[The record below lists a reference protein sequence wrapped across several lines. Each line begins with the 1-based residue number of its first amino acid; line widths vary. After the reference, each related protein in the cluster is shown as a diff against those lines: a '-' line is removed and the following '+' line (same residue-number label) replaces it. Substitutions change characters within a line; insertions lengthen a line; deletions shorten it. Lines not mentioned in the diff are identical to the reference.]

1 MGASDSRQCEV
12 VFSNDSKNY
21 SLRNP
26 RVHLESG
33 QYDTAMPST
42 LRTSEYGSAVFSKTA
57 GAARGCVGVVTYDL
71 YNESTK
77 RADKKIAGM
86 FSVPFDYNL
95 YYIWHGI
102 GVFPI
107 NTQCN
112 SCLFNIMKNNEQRGF
127 VRGRAEGP
135 TLTYRDNDV
144 TLTSAISNCSRATMT
159 VEVRNR

>member
-1 MGASDSRQCEV
+1 MTAALHFKIDI
-12 VFSNDSKNY
+12 FIAM
-21 SLRNP
+21 SLVSLS

-77 RADKKIAGM
+77 RADKKIAVM
-86 FSVPFDYNL
+86 FSVPFDYGL

-102 GVFPI
+102 GVFTI

-112 SCLFNIMKNNEQRGF
+112 SCLFNTMHNDEQQGF

-144 TLTSAISNCSRATMT
+144 TLTSTITNCMEIKMT
-159 VEVRNR
+159 SALKLGGQ